1 MTWDDWKILV
11 ELQIVVVFLIDLSG
25 AVDSFKDALGRW
37 LKVKVGRLKPIDCSL
52 CMYHWTALGVM
63 YWTGRLTLESYTAV
77 CLLAFTTTITRD
89 ALICVLRAFI
99 WVISKLTI

>member
-25 AVDSFKDALGRW
+25 AVESFKDALGRW

-52 CMYHWTALGVM
+52 CMYHWTALVVM
-63 YWTGRLTLESYTAV
+63 WCLGRLTLECYVAI
-77 CLLAFTTTITRD
+77 CLLAFATTFTAALLETI
-89 ALICVLRAFI
+89 LRAFI
-99 WVISKLTI
+99 WVISRIRV